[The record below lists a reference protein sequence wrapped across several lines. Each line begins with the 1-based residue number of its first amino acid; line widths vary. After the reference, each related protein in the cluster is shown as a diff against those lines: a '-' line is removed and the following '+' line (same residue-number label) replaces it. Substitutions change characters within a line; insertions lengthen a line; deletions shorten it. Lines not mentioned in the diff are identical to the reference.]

1 MYDFILKIS
10 QDWIIDA
17 NPDFVF
23 TGLWFLRL
31 AWLLVV
37 KSFRSY
43 YSQFQAFKVLIKN
56 NKQIFFKSDKRFFRE
71 NGQ

>member
-1 MYDFILKIS
+1 MVSSFRFVKTGLVN
-10 QDWIIDA
+10 A

-23 TGLWFLRL
+23 TGLWFSRL

-37 KSFRSY
+37 KSFKTLY

-56 NKQIFFKSDKRFFRE
+56 NKHIFFKSDKRFFRE
-71 NGQ
+71 NGP